1 MLTVEIDRSPTKG
14 NLMKIEKTLELSRSG
29 HSLMDRKRLIL
40 MNEIVN
46 LVEKAKQVQDDLAEA
61 YEDAYTQI
69 ALAKEA
75 IGLFNLQEISESIE
89 EDRHVHIKVRSL
101 MGSEIPEIDY
111 RGKKDNTLPYSL
123 AETSIEVDR
132 TRLAFERV
140 KELQIQLAEIEN
152 TAYRL
157 ASNIQKT
164 QKRVNALENVTIP
177 QLEAAQRQINNE
189 LEEKERE
196 EFTRMKAVKRV
207 LNEKELSENE
217 RMEDLTSNG

>member
-1 MLTVEIDRSPTKG
+1 KKVLTVEIDQSPTKG

-40 MNEIVN
+40 MNEIDT
-46 LVEKAKQVQDDLAEA
+46 LVEKAKQVQDDLVDA
-61 YEDAYTQI
+61 YEDAYNQM
-69 ALAKEA
+69 ALAQEA
-75 IGLFNLQEISESIE
+75 VGIFNLQEISESIE
-89 EDRHVHIKVRSL
+89 VDRHIHIKVRSL
-101 MGSEIPEIDY
+101 MGSEIPENDY
-111 RGKKDNTLPYSL
+111 RGKKQDTFSYSL
-123 AETSIEVDR
+123 IETSTELDR

-140 KELQIQLAEIEN
+140 KGLQIQLAEIEN

-157 ASNIQKT
+157 ASNIQQT

-177 QLEAAQRQINNE
+177 QLEAAQKQINNE

-207 LNEKELSENE
+207 LSEK
-217 RMEDLTSNG
+217 D